1 MKFKKVTILSSIF
14 LLFLILITVLIAY
27 KYVGPG
33 AEDIKSCK
41 NFISKLQS
49 INAIDVKIKVNDA
62 KYKRDNRITSQ
73 NDLVEKSVVS
83 EEYALDLDKNNN
95 VIGFIKKDIPK
106 ANEIKIELD
115 EAKKLSKKYLTNIYS
130 EDIVL
135 KSIQLNNDE
144 NNLPYYSFIYTRAKD
159 GYPFYFDEIKLNIDK
174 QNGMLDGYSNS
185 TMQRECKEAK
195 INISEKEAEEYGKAF
210 FLKYNN
216 DGAVQA
222 GTSLVY
228 ADNKIEEK
236 VGTISELCYMVI
248 ITGKDIDSNEIRWK
262 IFISSED
269 GSIVNSLKDGTE
281 KKVKTQ

>member
-1 MKFKKVTILSSIF
+1 MVIPT
-14 LLFLILITVLIAY
+14 
-27 KYVGPG
+27 
-33 AEDIKSCK
+33 
-41 NFISKLQS
+41 LQ
-49 INAIDVKIKVNDA
+49 
-62 KYKRDNRITSQ
+62 
-73 NDLVEKSVVS
+73 
-83 EEYALDLDKNNN
+83 
-95 VIGFIKKDIPK
+95 
-106 ANEIKIELD
+106 
-115 EAKKLSKKYLTNIYS
+115 
-130 EDIVL
+130 
-135 KSIQLNNDE
+135 
-144 NNLPYYSFIYTRAKD
+144 
-159 GYPFYFDEIKLNIDK
+159 
-174 QNGMLDGYSNS
+174 
-185 TMQRECKEAK
+185 CKEAK

>member
-1 MKFKKVTILSSIF
+1 MKIKKISIISSVF
-14 LLFLILITVLIAY
+14 LLFLILITILIAY
-27 KYVGPG
+27 KDVGPG
-33 AEDIKSCK
+33 ADDIKSCK

-49 INAIDVKIKVNDA
+49 INAISLQPNANDM

-73 NDLVEKSVVS
+73 NDLVEKSIVT
-83 EEYALDLDKNNN
+83 EDYALDLDKNNN
-95 VIGFIKKDIPK
+95 VIGFIKKEAPK
-106 ANEIKIELD
+106 ANESKIEVD
-115 EAKKLSKKYLTNIYS
+115 EAKELSKKYLTSIYT

-135 KSIQLNNDE
+135 KSIRLNDDE
-144 NNLPYYSFIYTRAKD
+144 NYLPYYSFIYTKAKD

-174 QNGMLDGYSNS
+174 QDGMLDGYSNS
-185 TMQRECKEAK
+185 TMQRQCKEAK
-195 INISEKEAEEYGKAF
+195 INISEEEAEEYAKAF

-216 DGAVQA
+216 DGVVQG

-236 VGTISELCYMVI
+236 VGTVCELCYMVI

-262 IFISSED
+262 IFVSSEN

>member
-1 MKFKKVTILSSIF
+1 MKIKKISIISSVF
-14 LLFLILITVLIAY
+14 LLFLILITILIAY
-27 KYVGPG
+27 KDVGPG
-33 AEDIKSCK
+33 ADDIKSCK

-49 INAIDVKIKVNDA
+49 INAISLQPNVNDM

-73 NDLVEKSVVS
+73 NDLVEKSIVT
-83 EEYALDLDKNNN
+83 EDYALDLDKNNN
-95 VIGFIKKDIPK
+95 VIGFIKKEAPK
-106 ANEIKIELD
+106 ANESKIEVD
-115 EAKKLSKKYLTNIYS
+115 EAKELSKKYLTSIYT

-135 KSIQLNNDE
+135 KSIRLNDDE
-144 NNLPYYSFIYTRAKD
+144 NYLPYYSFIYTKAKD

-174 QNGMLDGYSNS
+174 QDGMLDGYSNS
-185 TMQRECKEAK
+185 TMQRQCKEAK
-195 INISEKEAEEYGKAF
+195 INISEEEAEEYAKAF

-216 DGAVQA
+216 DGVVQG

-236 VGTISELCYMVI
+236 VGTVCELCYMVI

-262 IFISSED
+262 IFVSSEN